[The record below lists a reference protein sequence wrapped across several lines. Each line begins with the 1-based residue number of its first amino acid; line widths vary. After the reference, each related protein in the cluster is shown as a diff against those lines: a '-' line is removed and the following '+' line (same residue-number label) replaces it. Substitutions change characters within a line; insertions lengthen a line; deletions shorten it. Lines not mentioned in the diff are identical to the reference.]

1 MKQNGESLY
10 LFSPISFILEG
21 APKICLTK
29 ERNTMFSRISQDTRL
44 LASLFLPFFLIHC
57 VEFLYLTYG
66 SLLQSYK
73 FSSETI
79 GWILGIYFLS
89 AMLSRP
95 LGGWLLEN
103 FGIRRMLIWSG
114 MLSFMGCS
122 LLFYTQ
128 SATLLI
134 IGRVISGAGFG
145 IYSTGLFSHQA
156 ICVSEKMRGAMFS
169 LLVVGGILPIG
180 TITPLGEWLLL
191 KSQNT
196 LFLAIGPILSL
207 VCCFLGGRVCITT
220 KGEINSGDEKSWGT
234 YSELFSSRSF
244 QFLVLTGTIIALVDA
259 LIINFSLLAIE
270 KKLVASY
277 FFVSVSVSAALVRL
291 AGSQLLNVL
300 PRVVLLAPCGI
311 LMTCSVIMASFF
323 PTNSVFVVA
332 GILFGIGIGA
342 GWPMYHSL
350 IGDLLDP
357 TLLPKSTSTALLLY
371 DAGFFVTP
379 LIVGYFLPHFGT
391 SWTFV
396 IISLVVGGDLI
407 LLEVFYW
414 FPLYRKL
421 NRVPQ

>member
-1 MKQNGESLY
+1 
-10 LFSPISFILEG
+10 
-21 APKICLTK
+21 
-29 ERNTMFSRISQDTRL
+29 MFTRISQDVKL

-57 VEFLYLTYG
+57 VMFIYLTYG
-66 SLLQSYK
+66 NLLQNYK
-73 FSSETI
+73 FSPETM

-103 FGIRRMLIWSG
+103 FGIRRILVWSG
-114 MLSFMGCS
+114 MLSFIGCS
-122 LLFYTQ
+122 LLFYNK
-128 SATLLI
+128 SIALLI
-134 IGRVISGAGFG
+134 IGRIISGVGFG
-145 IYSTGLFSHQA
+145 IYSTGLFSHKA

-169 LLVVGGILPIG
+169 LLVVGGILPMG

-191 KSQNT
+191 KSQYT
-196 LFLAIGPILSL
+196 QYLAVGPILSL
-207 VCCFLGGRVCITT
+207 ICCFLGGRVYLST
-220 KGEINSGDEKSWGT
+220 KEEKNNCNGKSWGT
-234 YSELFSSRSF
+234 YSGLYSSRSF
-244 QFLVLTGTIIALVDA
+244 LFLVLTGTIISLVDA
-259 LIINFSLLAIE
+259 LIVNFSLLAIE

-277 FFVSVSVSAALVRL
+277 FFISVSASAAFVRL

-300 PRVVLLAPCGI
+300 PRITLLAPCGV

-323 PTNSVFVVA
+323 PTNSIFIVA
-332 GILFGIGIGA
+332 GTLFGIGIGA
-342 GWPMYHSL
+342 GWPMYHAL

-357 TLLPKSTSTALLLY
+357 ALLPKGTSTALLLY

-396 IISLVVGGDLI
+396 TISLAAGGALL
-407 LLEVFYW
+407 LLELAYW

-421 NRVPQ
+421 SRKPL